1 MFELPVANCNVGI
14 KIKPAG
20 MIDRLAKK
28 NPPAC
33 RRILYIEPTNVLNNP
48 ETHTE
53 LESLVFP
60 FVAVA
65 HIIDV

>member
-1 MFELPVANCNVGI
+1 
-14 KIKPAG
+14 

-28 NPPAC
+28 KSPC
-33 RRILYIEPTNVLNNP
+33 IQEDFIYRPTNVLNNP